1 MQLTVE
7 LEADEIST
15 FAYLAKI
22 LDIGKTGDIAKMRG
36 VYPLPV
42 VMAMDDL
49 LNNFER
55 LLEGMDSPFILG
67 DDAYKYANHL
77 AHRMK
82 QISDEL
88 FEMKADFDERKPG

>member
-7 LEADEIST
+7 LEAEEIAT

-22 LDIGKTGDIAKMRG
+22 LNIGKTGDIAEMG
-36 VYPLPV
+36 SVYPLPV

-49 LNNFER
+49 LNNFEH

-77 AHRMK
+77 AHRM
-82 QISDEL
+82 
-88 FEMKADFDERKPG
+88 